1 MNFMKLTKSTK
12 LLPFSY
18 QGIIIGGVRTKVHKI
33 MICKKQWL
41 IDNYYSPLAEIME
54 IIEEQKRKEKQ
65 KQMMGNLLLL
75 AAFL

>member
-1 MNFMKLTKSTK
+1 
-12 LLPFSY
+12 
-18 QGIIIGGVRTKVHKI
+18 
-33 MICKKQWL
+33 MICKKKWL
-41 IDNYYSPLAEIME
+41 IDHYYGPMAEIME